1 MFGIYFYTL
10 VSVIC
15 LILIFLLLSKRKKVV
30 FVKASKTNHLN
41 KVLNGLN
48 KKKYKVKIIE
58 DELDNL
64 SGKFFSLIYF
74 IDWKKDVVEQLK
86 EFELNKNKFLYSF
99 IVSDRP
105 TKLEEILYLKRDIDK
120 IKSVFS

>member
-1 MFGIYFYTL
+1 M
-10 VSVIC
+10 
-15 LILIFLLLSKRKKVV
+15 LSKRKKVV

-41 KVLNGLN
+41 KVLNGLD
-48 KKKYKVKIIE
+48 KRKYKVKIIE
-58 DELDNL
+58 DEALENL

-99 IVSDRP
+99 IISEKP
-105 TKLEEILYLKRDIDK
+105 TKLEGVLYLKKDINQ
-120 IKSVFS
+120 IKSIFS